1 MRFMKYV
8 MFICVGINIGC
19 LIGNALSGAWGIIPV
34 NVAAIMSC
42 IGAIALN
49 N

>member
-8 MFICVGINIGC
+8 MFICIGINISC
-19 LIGNALSGAWGIIPV
+19 LIVNALSGAWGNIPL
-34 NVAAIMSC
+34 NVIAIMSC